1 MTEKLY
7 YGSSEVVSETEKD
20 GLIEITVAEVDSKG
34 ENYKYLLTKHQRDAT
49 VLPEAYADGQVSV
62 KKWAATTAKILQI
75 LIDDNMQVSD
85 RSFILQQVEN
95 NLDLKWRDA
104 IGKLFGVDDINK
116 VSLRQVDETL
126 KS

>member
-1 MTEKLY
+1 MTETLY
-7 YGSSEVVSETEKD
+7 YGSAEVISETEKD
-20 GLIEITVAEVDSKG
+20 GLIEIETSEVDAMGK
-34 ENYKYLLTKHQRDAT
+34 NYKYLLTPHQKEAT

-85 RSFILQQVEN
+85 RSFIIQQVEN

-116 VSLRQVDETL
+116 VSLKQVDETL